1 LRLDSSLPVDPKTL
15 PQDAETLKRMLVDVT
30 AQLDRT
36 ERLLRQLLQA
46 KTGRKSEQL
55 SREQLAL
62 FAAELK
68 ISLPEAE
75 ESDDSG
81 DEPPAG
87 ASASGNGN
95 PRGRKPL
102 PRHLKR
108 ERIEHDLPETEKHCA
123 ECDQDLRKIGE
134 EVSERYEYLPAQ
146 MRVIEDA
153 CFTYACA
160 CTVKTASKPPQ
171 PIEKGT
177 AGASGRMWEI
187 AIIRRWSTITRQR
200 GSVPGRK
207 SFFKTIAD
215 TCRRMRMWPTIPFS

>member
-1 LRLDSSLPVDPKTL
+1 MSLPVDPKAL
-15 PQDAETLKRMLVDVT
+15 PGDPETLQKIIVDLT

-62 FAAELK
+62 FAQEVG
-68 ISLPEAE
+68 ISLPEPE
-75 ESDDSG
+75 DSDEDH
-81 DEPPAG
+81 DQEPPANASKSGTG
-87 ASASGNGN
+87 AA
-95 PRGRKPL
+95 RGRKPL
-102 PRHLKR
+102 PKHLKR

-123 ECDQDLRKIGE
+123 ECHQDRRKIGE

-146 MRVIEDA
+146 MKVIEDA

-160 CTVKTASKPPQ
+160 CTVKTANKPPQ

-177 AGASGRMWEI
+177 AGASVLAQVI
-187 AIIRRWSTITRQR
+187 VSKLADHLPLR
-200 GSVPGRK
+200 GK
-207 SFFKTIAD
+207 SGASMAFPILQ
-215 TCRRMRMWPTIPFS
+215 